1 MRLIFRYGPKR
12 KIKPKIFE
20 YSFEGEESKEESKEL
35 QIESK
40 EMIRKFTSIKRKEG
54 IIIMEGRNDV
64 KWCSN

>member
-1 MRLIFRYGPKR
+1 MGQKE
-12 KIKPKIFE
+12 KSSQK
-20 YSFEGEESKEESKEL
+20 FEGEESKEESKEL